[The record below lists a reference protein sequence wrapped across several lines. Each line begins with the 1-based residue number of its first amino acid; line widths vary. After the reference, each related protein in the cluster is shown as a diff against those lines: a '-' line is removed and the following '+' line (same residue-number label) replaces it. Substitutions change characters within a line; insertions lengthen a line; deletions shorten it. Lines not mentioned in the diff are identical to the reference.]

1 MPKSNT
7 DTLTAFAGLLAAEPS
22 ADKRSALV
30 KRAELQAMG
39 KASGEALDG
48 ASPMNFDVDGDLV
61 SPDWIVVGQIERNQV
76 VVLSADTGAAKSILS
91 QHLAVQTVAGLD
103 WLGCETRAERVLYLD
118 EENPERTVKR
128 RLKALGIEQAEL
140 GSRLRYF
147 NRKGLS
153 IGDGGTTDAW
163 LAAECESFRP
173 DLIII
178 DTLMAATAI
187 DETNDNGKAVKMM
200 KHLRGIA
207 EQYDCA
213 VLVLHHERKQSKDHP
228 NSSGQAAMGA
238 RQWIGQAD
246 AQMTLTVASPMD
258 VREWDSPLGDAQ
270 LQSMSAAE
278 LAKDGRIWPEARR
291 RLRKTFK
298 WLPQEKDREGEP
310 NRPQIVSV
318 TSEKGNESQLLWM
331 LVEHEGEYLS
341 EHAESELDAVA
352 VQIGAFVQSAGSEIK
367 RADIAKGVARDA
379 TDITFRRALAEAVER
394 GYIAKVKQGMYAPG
408 PEKVLDVG

>member
-1 MPKSNT
+1 VVHRRCQAKVRKVNST
-7 DTLTAFAGLLAAEPS
+7 RDALTAFAEVLAAQPS
-22 ADKRSALV
+22 EAERKALV
-30 KRAELQAMG
+30 KRAKLEALG

-48 ASPMNFDVDGDLV
+48 PAPMNFDVDGDLV

-140 GSRLRYF
+140 GARLRYF

-153 IGDGGTTDAW
+153 IGDGGMTDAW
-163 LAAECESFRP
+163 LPSECESFRP

-200 KHLRGIA
+200 KHLRQLA
-207 EQYDCA
+207 EQFDCA

-258 VREWDSPLGDAQ
+258 VREWDSPLGDEQ
-270 LQSMSAAE
+270 LARMSA
-278 LAKDGRIWPEARR
+278 D
-291 RLRKTFK
+291 
-298 WLPQEKDREGEP
+298 
-310 NRPQIVSV
+310 V
-318 TSEKGNESQLLWM
+318 

-341 EHAESELDAVA
+341 EHAETELDAVA
-352 VQIGAFVQSAGSEIK
+352 VQIGAFLQSLGRETK

-379 TDITFRRALAEAVER
+379 KDKTFRRALDAAVER
-394 GYIAKVKQGMYAPG
+394 SYIAKVKQGIYAPG
-408 PEKVLDVG
+408 SEKVLDVG